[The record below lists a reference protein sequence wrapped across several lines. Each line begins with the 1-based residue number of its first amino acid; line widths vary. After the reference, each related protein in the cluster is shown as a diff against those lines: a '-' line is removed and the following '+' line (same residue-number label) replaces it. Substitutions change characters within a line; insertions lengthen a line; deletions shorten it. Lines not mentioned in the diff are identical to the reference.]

1 MPPKK
6 KPTTKKPKATAPKPE
21 TEPKAGAPGG
31 PEPDPTPADAPP
43 LSDEEKAA
51 EGLAAKAA
59 TAKALETAAH
69 AWWSFGDN
77 DKLTVAQYV
86 EACKKAHHVA
96 HPNPDGTLDGPEDA
110 PMFMGNPYMSATNPD
125 ARVKDPRTKEH
136 GGHGFYRLIYKDV
149 SGRTATSCAVYV
161 REK

>member
-1 MPPKK
+1 MTLD
-6 KPTTKKPKATAPKPE
+6 PTTTKIGADLPSAEPGPAP
-21 TEPKAGAPGG
+21 T
-31 PEPDPTPADAPP
+31 DAPP
-43 LSDEEKAA
+43 LSDEEKASEA
-51 EGLAAKAA
+51 VAAKRQAVS
-59 TAKALETAAH
+59 ALYDAAH
-69 AWWSFGDN
+69 EWWSFDGN

-86 EACKKAHHVA
+86 EACKKARHVS

-125 ARVKDPRTKEH
+125 ARIKNPKV
-136 GGHGFYRLIYKDV
+136 GGKGHYRLIYKDI

>member
-1 MPPKK
+1 M
-6 KPTTKKPKATAPKPE
+6 
-21 TEPKAGAPGG
+21 
-31 PEPDPTPADAPP
+31 PADAPP

-59 TAKALETAAH
+59 TALALETAAH
-69 AWWSFGDN
+69 EWWSYGDK
-77 DKLTVAQYV
+77 KLTVAQYV
-86 EACKKAHHVA
+86 EACKKARHVS

-125 ARVKDPRTKEH
+125 ARVKDPRTKEQ
-136 GGHGFYRLIYKDV
+136 GGHGFYRLIYRDI